1 MSDLSDYEVDEFSE
15 SLYSEDKDFDIKT
28 ETPDDDEEKESTN
41 WLNEIAVIFT
51 KSESSWYLKAN

>member
-15 SLYSEDKDFDIKT
+15 SLYSEDKDLDIKT
-28 ETPDDDEEKESTN
+28 ESPDDDKEKESTN

-51 KSESSWYLKAN
+51 KSESS